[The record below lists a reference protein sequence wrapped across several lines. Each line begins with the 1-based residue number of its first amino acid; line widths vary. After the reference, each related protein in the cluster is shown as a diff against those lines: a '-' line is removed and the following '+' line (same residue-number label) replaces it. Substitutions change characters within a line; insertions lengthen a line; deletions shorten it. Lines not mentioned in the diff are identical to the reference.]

1 MNGTVSEEAGK
12 VAVSAV
18 DALKTNP
25 LCLAVVLLT
34 IVLSLLAFYRERHS
48 QEERAKIV
56 TELVERCMEPA
67 KR

>member
-1 MNGTVSEEAGK
+1 MSLPEEVGK
-12 VAVSAV
+12 VATSAV
-18 DALKTNP
+18 DALKSNP

-48 QEERAKIV
+48 QEERSKVV
-56 TELVERCMEPA
+56 TELIERCMEPA

>member
-1 MNGTVSEEAGK
+1 MSLPEEAAK
-12 VAVSAV
+12 VATSAV

-34 IVLSLLAFYRERHS
+34 IVLAILSFYRERHS
-48 QEERAKIV
+48 QEERSRIV
-56 TELVERCMEPA
+56 TELVERCMEPS

>member
-1 MNGTVSEEAGK
+1 MTLPEQAGK
-12 VAVSAV
+12 VATSAV
-18 DALKTNP
+18 DALKGNP

-34 IVLSLLAFYRERHS
+34 IVLSVLSFYRERHS
-48 QEERAKIV
+48 QEERSKVV